1 MKGEL
6 KTMMRLMQ
14 DCECE
19 IIYDKKTV
27 DWLVNNTS
35 VRTFDNINFTGY
47 QRKVNESHVSKIV
60 DYLMEN
66 NFYLPTSII
75 CASDEDVAKDTRLH
89 IVDGQHRVEAF
100 KTIKVNNLEK
110 YNEIKNYELSV
121 IILQKPSEM
130 LEVDTFITINKTSR
144 KVDTSL
150 AYVLKNKINKENK
163 SSSDLTIAKKEFLA
177 VELAI
182 NLNNDAKF
190 LWYNKILLEGN
201 PTKNLQET
209 ISLNSF
215 VKSVQNLIGYLE
227 KYKILK
233 IDWNNDTE
241 LSNVNYIIKFIYIKI
256 WDVIRIKWPVL
267 FTEEFLN
274 KSVIQGTIGVSSIN
288 KYIILQLKQGKIDSY
303 DLDLFVSNVE
313 YWIRNLNIS
322 QNLWYKRGY
331 FSQFSSA
338 AGFNI
343 VANYLLDAFE
353 S

>member
-1 MKGEL
+1 MKGEF

-121 IILQKPSEM
+121 IILQNPSEM

-241 LSNVNYIIKFIYIKI
+241 LSNVNYIIKSIYCKENKLIK
-256 WDVIRIKWPVL
+256 
-267 FTEEFLN
+267 
-274 KSVIQGTIGVSSIN
+274 
-288 KYIILQLKQGKIDSY
+288 Y
-303 DLDLFVSNVE
+303 
-313 YWIRNLNIS
+313 
-322 QNLWYKRGY
+322 
-331 FSQFSSA
+331 
-338 AGFNI
+338 
-343 VANYLLDAFE
+343 
-353 S
+353 

>member
-1 MKGEL
+1 
-6 KTMMRLMQ
+6 MMQLRQ
-14 DCECE
+14 DCECK
-19 IIYDKKTV
+19 IICDTKTV
-27 DWLVNNTS
+27 DWLVSNTS

-60 DYLMEN
+60 DYLMKS

-75 CASDEDVAKDTRLH
+75 CASDENVTKDTRLH

-100 KTIKVNNLEK
+100 KTIKINDLDK
-110 YNEIKNYELSV
+110 YNEIKDYELSV

-150 AYVLKNKINKENK
+150 AYVLKNKINKANK
-163 SSSDLTIAKKEFLA
+163 SSCDLTIAKKEFLS

-182 NLNNDAKF
+182 NLNNDEKS

-201 PTKNLQET
+201 PTKNSQET

-227 KYKILK
+227 KYEIIK

-241 LSNVNYIIKFIYIKI
+241 LDYVNNIIKTIYLKI
-256 WDVIRIKWPVL
+256 WDAIRLKWPIL
-267 FTEEFLN
+267 FTEEFHN

-288 KYIILQLKQGKIDSY
+288 KYIIMQLKQESVNSY
-303 DLDLFVSNVE
+303 DLNLFISKVE
-313 YWIRNLNIS
+313 YWIKNINIS
-322 QNLWYKRGY
+322 QNLWYKGNR

-353 S
+353 

>member
-1 MKGEL
+1 MKGEF

-35 VRTFDNINFTGY
+35 VKTFDNIKFTGY

-60 DYLMEN
+60 DYLKKN
-66 NFYLPTSII
+66 KFYLPTSII
-75 CASDEDVAKDTRLH
+75 CASDEYVTKDTRLH

-100 KTIKVNNLEK
+100 KTIKNNDLEK
-110 YNEIKNYELSV
+110 YEEIKNYELSV
-121 IILQKPSEM
+121 IILQNPSEM

-150 AYVLKNKINKENK
+150 AYVLKNKINKENI
-163 SSSDLTIAKKEFLA
+163 SSDNLTIAKKEFLA
-177 VELAI
+177 VELAL
-182 NLNNDAKF
+182 NLNNDEKS

-201 PTKNLQET
+201 PTKNSRET

-227 KYKILK
+227 KYKVLQIH
-233 IDWNNDTE
+233 WNNDTE
-241 LSNVNYIIKFIYIKI
+241 LDNIKHKLNIIYLSI
-256 WDVIRIKWPVL
+256 WDAIRMKWPIL
-267 FTEEFLN
+267 FTEEFIN
-274 KSVIQGTIGVSSIN
+274 NSIIQGTIGVSSIN
-288 KYIILQLKQGKIDSY
+288 KYIILQLKQENIDCY
-303 DLDLFVSNVE
+303 DLDLFVSKVE
-313 YWIRNLNIS
+313 YWIRNINIS
-322 QNLWYKRGY
+322 QNLWYKGNH